1 MDGSGRET
9 DGDQTKI
16 DVSRHAAMRH
26 ALFQTSSFQ
35 AFHPV
40 EAKGGIEM
48 ECSASFDDENVC

>member
-1 MDGSGRET
+1 MRLGET

-16 DVSRHAAMRH
+16 DVSRHA
-26 ALFQTSSFQ
+26 LFQTASSFQ